1 MRLSL
6 PTLLHLRSAV
16 IMFLKA
22 IDSALLEQGWTPRRS
37 KADLDSTV
45 YTEGGIISQGS

>member
-6 PTLLHLRSAV
+6 TTLLHLRSAV

-22 IDSALLEQGWTPRRS
+22 IDATALEMYGWTPRS
-37 KADLDSTV
+37 KPDIDAV
-45 YTEGGIISQGS
+45 CYTEAGVSHSR